1 MSARNGNTNIEG
13 KDSVGMYLA
22 EIARTPLLDAE
33 REVDLSKTVE
43 AGLYARHLLEEGRVG
58 RRKGGAPKS
67 ATEEEL
73 QWLAAEGDRAVQEFI
88 QANLRLV
95 VSIARKY
102 GRSAMPMLDLVQEGN
117 TGLIRAVEKFD
128 YAKGFKFSTYA
139 TWWVRQ
145 VITRGIAQQ
154 ARVVRLP
161 VHVVEELNQVTAA
174 RRNLERQL
182 GYDPE
187 PQEIAL
193 ELGMDVD
200 RVIDLMSWGRD
211 HVSLD
216 SPVDEDGDTSLGDL
230 IARETQPGPD
240 FAVLDDESRH
250 LISTLVDH
258 LGEREADIVRA
269 RYGLLDGRQQ
279 KLADI
284 GKRHGISA
292 ERVRQLEREALA
304 TLRRIAD
311 PDLAA

>member
-1 MSARNGNTNIEG
+1 VSTTTEG

-22 EIARTPLLDAE
+22 EIARTPLLDAA
-33 REVDLSKTVE
+33 REVELSKTIE
-43 AGLYARHLLEEGRVG
+43 AGLFARQLLSEGRVG
-58 RRKGGAPKS
+58 RRNGGAPKS

-73 QWLAAEGDRAVQEFI
+73 TWLSDEAELAIQEFI

-145 VITRGIAQQ
+145 AITRGIAQQ

-230 IARETQPGPD
+230 IARETTPGPD

-250 LISTLVDH
+250 LISTLVDN

-304 TLRRIAD
+304 TLRRLAD
-311 PDLAA
+311 PDMAA